1 MPVAI
6 ETCHQR
12 NEGPNLSVKAVATQ
26 PVQPSRA
33 AAAAHDRVRG
43 EAVVD
48 AGVSPRPPAAFW
60 LERLFWL
67 AEHVPAVLRLTA
79 GVLARGAFRGS
90 ASIRAGTLANAG
102 RILGSDSPAAAR
114 RRLARGVVEHFILFC
129 HDVGRSLRMTP
140 DELYDQIEHLEG
152 HDHYAAARALRKGA
166 IVVTAHMGS
175 FEVGMAALRRQDARV
190 HVVFRRDA
198 IGRFERMRAA
208 LRAKLGVIETPVDE
222 GWTVWMRLRD
232 ALLADEVVVLQ
243 GDRVMPGQKGQSV
256 PVLGADMLL
265 PAGPAKLALATGAPI
280 VPVFSVRTPG
290 GRVRLC
296 VEPPI
301 VVDGRDPAAGVDRA
315 MNRMAAVIAK
325 YVAAHPE
332 QWLMLHPAWCAD
344 ASADARAGAA

>member
-1 MPVAI
+1 M
-6 ETCHQR
+6 
-12 NEGPNLSVKAVATQ
+12 KAVAAE
-26 PVQPSRA
+26 PVQPPRA
-33 AAAAHDRVRG
+33 VTSAVSDRARA

-48 AGVSPRPPAAFW
+48 AAPPRPPAAFW

-67 AEHVPAVLRLTA
+67 AEHAPGVLRLTA
-79 GVLARGAFRGS
+79 GVLARIGLRCS
-90 ASIRAGTLANAG
+90 ASMREGTLANAR
-102 RILGSDSPAAAR
+102 RILGPDSSPAER
-114 RRLARGVVEHFILFC
+114 RRLARRVVENFILFC
-129 HDVGRSLRMTP
+129 HDVGQSLRMTP
-140 DELYDQIEHLEG
+140 DELYAQIEELHG
-152 HDHYAAARALRKGA
+152 HDHYAAARAMGKGA

-198 IGRFERMRAA
+198 LGRFERMRAA
-208 LRAKLGVIETPVDE
+208 LRAKLGVVETPVDE

-243 GDRVMPGQKGQSV
+243 GDRVMPGQKGQPV

-280 VPVFSVRTPG
+280 VPVFSVRTAG
-290 GRVRLC
+290 GKVRLC
-296 VEPPI
+296 IEPPI
-301 VVDGRDPAAGVDRA
+301 VVDAHDPDAVDRA
-315 MNRMAAVIAK
+315 MKEMAAVIAR

-344 ASADARAGAA
+344 A